1 MDDPLVVA
9 EQPLALSEM
18 AAQFVSELVQVGEM
32 DELLPLTSVPLAESV
47 RDPLLAVAELRTAV
61 PGLTVM
67 LASEVGE
74 TKKPLQPTINPATTA
89 KLIRT
94 RNAVP
99 VLDIAPPEHTFS
111 S

>member
-74 TKKPLQPTINPATTA
+74 TKKPLQPIINPATAT
-89 KLIRT
+89 KLIRA

-99 VLDIAPPEHTFS
+99 VLDIAPP
-111 S
+111 